1 MALTGKTN
9 DEKIWNYLKSNGFN
23 EFGTAGL
30 MGNLYAESGL
40 KPTNLQN
47 SSEKKLGLTDDTY
60 TAAVDNGDYQN
71 FVKDGAG
78 YGLAQWTYWSRKQNL
93 LTFVRAKKTSIGDME
108 TQLAFLVKE
117 LKQSYCSVYQILR
130 TAGSVAEASNAVLLQ
145 FERPADQSTAVQKK
159 RASYG
164 QNYYEKFVGGT
175 KSMSRKRSEI
185 VAQAQSW
192 IGCKEADGSHK
203 KIIDLYNNHKPL
215 ARGYKVKYTD
225 AWCATFASAC
235 AIAKGYTDIIPT
247 ECGCDKLI
255 ALFRSL
261 GCWVENDAYV
271 PSHGDYIF
279 YDWQDSGVGDNKG
292 SSDHVGVVEKVEG
305 ALITV
310 IEGNYSNAV
319 KRRSLAVSGKYIR
332 GFGVPKYDKEASVKP
347 ATPAAPSAPATKKNY
362 VLKNG
367 SAKVGY
373 ATSRNN
379 SLAGTYVTTSD
390 LNMRTGA
397 GTGNTVI
404 LTLLEGAE
412 VKCYGYYSTK
422 DGVKWYLVAID
433 KYAGFVHS
441 KWLKKK

>member
-1 MALTGKTN
+1 M
-9 DEKIWNYLKSNGFN
+9 
-23 EFGTAGL
+23 
-30 MGNLYAESGL
+30 AESGL

-319 KRRSLAVSGKYIR
+319 KRRSLAVNGKYIR
-332 GFGVPKYDKEASVKP
+332 GFGVPKYVKKHRQAGNFRRHFRSCNKEELCAQKRFC
-347 ATPAAPSAPATKKNY
+347 
-362 VLKNG
+362 
-367 SAKVGY
+367 KVGY

-433 KYAGFVHS
+433 KYAGFVP
-441 KWLKKK
+441 

>member
-203 KIIDLYNNHKPL
+203 RFN
-215 ARGYKVKYTD
+215 
-225 AWCATFASAC
+225 
-235 AIAKGYTDIIPT
+235 
-247 ECGCDKLI
+247 
-255 ALFRSL
+255 
-261 GCWVENDAYV
+261 
-271 PSHGDYIF
+271 
-279 YDWQDSGVGDNKG
+279 
-292 SSDHVGVVEKVEG
+292 
-305 ALITV
+305 
-310 IEGNYSNAV
+310 
-319 KRRSLAVSGKYIR
+319 
-332 GFGVPKYDKEASVKP
+332 
-347 ATPAAPSAPATKKNY
+347 
-362 VLKNG
+362 
-367 SAKVGY
+367 
-373 ATSRNN
+373 
-379 SLAGTYVTTSD
+379 
-390 LNMRTGA
+390 
-397 GTGNTVI
+397 
-404 LTLLEGAE
+404 
-412 VKCYGYYSTK
+412 
-422 DGVKWYLVAID
+422 
-433 KYAGFVHS
+433 
-441 KWLKKK
+441 

>member
-71 FVKDGAG
+71 FVKDGTG

-108 TQLAFLVKE
+108 TQLAFLVEE

-255 ALFRSL
+255 ALFQSL

-271 PSHGDYIF
+271 PSRGDYIF

-319 KRRSLAVSGKYIR
+319 KRRSQGHGKYQSQC
-332 GFGVPKYDKEASVKP
+332 K
-347 ATPAAPSAPATKKNY
+347 
-362 VLKNG
+362 
-367 SAKVGY
+367 
-373 ATSRNN
+373 
-379 SLAGTYVTTSD
+379 
-390 LNMRTGA
+390 
-397 GTGNTVI
+397 
-404 LTLLEGAE
+404 
-412 VKCYGYYSTK
+412 
-422 DGVKWYLVAID
+422 
-433 KYAGFVHS
+433 
-441 KWLKKK
+441 